1 MNVEQVERIFRAVN
15 CDNRLNLLAE
25 RYAIR
30 KLEQEPSTH
39 DIDGVSYIRVNST
52 IQAPIMQAV
61 EDFLKR
67 GMDDRA
73 ATCRKQAAALEA
85 ALSVMVS
92 KTGIRETEFNHFAS
106 CMAHNWQGGS
116 GAQQAKQAL
125 WAMQEMAASFRLE
138 ADTYEQAHI
147 NNTFF
152 YCLGRRFKGA
162 SLPLPSATEACKA
175 YSCVIEA
182 IRKESPALLDGM
194 KTDYDATGE
203 RGSEI
208 RRLMQ
213 SGYNV
218 GG

>member
-15 CDNRLNLLAE
+15 CDNRIDHLAE
-25 RYAIR
+25 RYAVR

-39 DIDGVSYIRVNST
+39 DIDGVSYIRVRNT
-52 IQAPIMQAV
+52 INAPIMRAV

-67 GMDDRA
+67 GMGDRA

-85 ALSVMVS
+85 AVSVMVS

-106 CMAHNWQGGS
+106 CMAQNWQGGS
-116 GAQQAKQAL
+116 GVQQAKQAL
-125 WAMQEMAASFRLE
+125 WAMQEMAASFRRE

-152 YCLGRRFKGA
+152 YCLGRRFKSA
-162 SLPLPSATEACKA
+162 ELPLPSATEAHK
-175 YSCVIEA
+175 VFIVLVDA
-182 IRKESPALLDGM
+182 IRDESPAFLEDV
-194 KTDYDATGE
+194 KTDYDPTGE
-203 RGSEI
+203 RSSEI

-213 SGYNV
+213 SGYNA